1 MRSVPVRRPAAVA
14 ACAAFL
20 VVVSGPVAAASETG
34 WGRVHMAA
42 RESVSDAEV
51 RLAQVPAPNGTG
63 DDLASVVELLEAVSA
78 GDGGLAQVGDGGSL
92 GDLIDAVL
100 AGLMAQAS
108 EVAAFPPSAA
118 PPVTSPGAVTLPA
131 PVTSSVPVVLAPDAG
146 KAETVISAGDVNAAL
161 GQTVAILLQ
170 GGVSGGEDSA
180 EQTDESVLNDVA
192 GLLASKLRD
201 SARGVPPGPVM
212 RTGQLG

>member
-1 MRSVPVRRPAAVA
+1 
-14 ACAAFL
+14 
-20 VVVSGPVAAASETG
+20 
-34 WGRVHMAA
+34 MAA